1 MADVIEKK
9 RNKYIY
15 VNDKKGYLFFK
26 RVIDILGSIV
36 GLILFLPISFLISIA
51 IKIEDPKGKILFCQE
66 RVGINNK
73 TFKMYK
79 FRSMVSNAE
88 ELLKDISELNE
99 MDGPVFKIKEDP
111 RITKVG
117 KFIRKMSLDEIPQF
131 FNILKGDMT
140 LVGPRPPLVC
150 EVDNYGDYEMQRLTV
165 KPGLTCYWQIGGRN
179 SIDFKKWVELDLKY
193 IEERNIFVDIK
204 IIFKTFFV
212 LFGDENAS

>member
-36 GLILFLPISFLISIA
+36 GLILFLPISVLISIA

-99 MDGPVFKIKEDP
+99 MDGPVFKIK
-111 RITKVG
+111 
-117 KFIRKMSLDEIPQF
+117 
-131 FNILKGDMT
+131 
-140 LVGPRPPLVC
+140 
-150 EVDNYGDYEMQRLTV
+150 
-165 KPGLTCYWQIGGRN
+165 
-179 SIDFKKWVELDLKY
+179 
-193 IEERNIFVDIK
+193 
-204 IIFKTFFV
+204 
-212 LFGDENAS
+212 

>member
-36 GLILFLPISFLISIA
+36 GLILFLPISVLISIA

-111 RITKVG
+111 RITNVG
-117 KFIRKMSLDEIPQF
+117 KFIRKTSLDEIPQF

>member
-36 GLILFLPISFLISIA
+36 GLILFLPISVLISIA

-117 KFIRKMSLDEIPQF
+117 KFIRKTSLDEIPQF

-140 LVGPRPPLVC
+140 LVGPRPPLGC
-150 EVDNYGDYEMQRLTV
+150 EIDNYEIMRCSD
-165 KPGLTCYWQIGGRN
+165 
-179 SIDFKKWVELDLKY
+179 
-193 IEERNIFVDIK
+193 
-204 IIFKTFFV
+204 
-212 LFGDENAS
+212 

>member
-36 GLILFLPISFLISIA
+36 GLILFLPISVLISIA

-111 RITKVG
+111 RI
-117 KFIRKMSLDEIPQF
+117 
-131 FNILKGDMT
+131 ILKGDMT
-140 LVGPRPPLVC
+140 LVGPRPPLGC

>member
-36 GLILFLPISFLISIA
+36 GLILFLPISLLISIA

-117 KFIRKMSLDEIPQF
+117 KFIRKTSLDEIPQF

-150 EVDNYGDYEMQRLTV
+150 EVDNYGDYEMQRL
-165 KPGLTCYWQIGGRN
+165 GGRN
-179 SIDFKKWVELDLKY
+179 SIDFTKWVELDLKY